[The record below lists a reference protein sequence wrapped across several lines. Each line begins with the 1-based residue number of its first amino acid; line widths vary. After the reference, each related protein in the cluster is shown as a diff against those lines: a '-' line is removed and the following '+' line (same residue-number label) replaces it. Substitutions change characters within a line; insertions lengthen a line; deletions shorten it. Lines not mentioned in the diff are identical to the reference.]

1 MPPHSEHRFPAL
13 SSKEGRL
20 SSTSTWSLGCP
31 FSGVTSCGRQFWRKV
46 PESVALIAAAKF
58 HRKGWGLVAMFFKG
72 TETLQLS
79 QFLSSI
85 LSQFLSGVIPDV
97 TLRV

>member
-1 MPPHSEHRFPAL
+1 M
-13 SSKEGRL
+13 
-20 SSTSTWSLGCP
+20 
-31 FSGVTSCGRQFWRKV
+31 

>member
-1 MPPHSEHRFPAL
+1 MADGFG
-13 SSKEGRL
+13 GRL
-20 SSTSTWSLGCP
+20 
-31 FSGVTSCGRQFWRKV
+31 

-79 QFLSSI
+79 
-85 LSQFLSGVIPDV
+85 LSQAF
-97 TLRV
+97 